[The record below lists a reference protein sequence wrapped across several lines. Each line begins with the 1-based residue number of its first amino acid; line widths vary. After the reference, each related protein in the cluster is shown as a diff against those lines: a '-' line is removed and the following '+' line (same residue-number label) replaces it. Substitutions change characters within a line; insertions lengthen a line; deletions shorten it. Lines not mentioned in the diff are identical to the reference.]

1 MAGAAAAVTVMV
13 SASVAVLPEALVAE
27 IVTG

>member
-1 MAGAAAAVTVMV
+1 MVGAAAAFTVMV

-27 IVTG
+27 IDTG